1 MIYLKAPSL
10 YNTGFIN
17 KNYNDFLRMKQGMM
31 PQNLTSD
38 CFSPADWTS
47 YNIPVD
53 KRYSCNGP
61 NLYPVNFYDLTYNT
75 DPPSNTCPCV
85 RYVKPE

>member
-17 KNYNDFLRMKQGMM
+17 QNYNDFLRMKQGMM

-38 CFSPADWTS
+38 CFSPPDWTK
-47 YNIPVD
+47 YNIPIN
-53 KRYSCNGP
+53 KEYSCSGP
-61 NLYPVNFYDLTYNT
+61 NLTYNSAS
-75 DPPSNTCPCV
+75 PAETCPCV